1 MAKRVLLEVIASSL
15 DDARAAVQGGAD
27 RLELC
32 SALALG
38 GLTPSLGT
46 LEAIKEHLDVP
57 VVCMV
62 RPREGGMSYS
72 EGEFEVMLRDARLL
86 LQRGADGLV
95 FGFLQPGGELDAER
109 CRWFVEEALA
119 AAAPRQ
125 PQLVFHRA
133 FDVVANPE
141 TTLEELVS
149 LGVTRILTSG
159 RAAEAVRGIDNI
171 RRYVELARGRI
182 QILPGG
188 GIDLFSVEEIVR
200 ATGVDQVH
208 LYLPDV
214 LEDHSVMRN
223 LEIRFGA
230 YEPRSELEFHRTS
243 TAKVRRVRE
252 LLDRLESGS

>member
-1 MAKRVLLEVIASSL
+1 MEKRILLEVIASSL

-46 LEAIKEHLDVP
+46 LEAVKEELQIP
-57 VVCMV
+57 VMCMV

-72 EGEFEVMLRDARLL
+72 DGEFRVMLRDA
-86 LQRGADGLV
+86 QNFVKKGADGLV
-95 FGFLQPGGELDAER
+95 FGFLRAGGELDVQR
-109 CRWFVEEALA
+109 CRRFVEEARAVAGTRPLE
-119 AAAPRQ
+119 
-125 PQLVFHRA
+125 LVFHRA
-133 FDVVANPE
+133 FDVVVDPE
-141 TTLEELVS
+141 EALEELAA

-159 RAAEAVRGIDNI
+159 RAPVATEGLVEI

-182 QILPGG
+182 QVLPGG
-188 GIDLFSVEEIVR
+188 GIDLFNVEDVVR

-208 LYLPDV
+208 LYLPEV

-223 LEIRFGA
+223 PRITFGA
-230 YEPRSELEFHRTS
+230 YEPRSELEFHRVS
-243 TAKVRRVRE
+243 RAKVCRVRE
-252 LLDRLESGS
+252 LLDRLRPS